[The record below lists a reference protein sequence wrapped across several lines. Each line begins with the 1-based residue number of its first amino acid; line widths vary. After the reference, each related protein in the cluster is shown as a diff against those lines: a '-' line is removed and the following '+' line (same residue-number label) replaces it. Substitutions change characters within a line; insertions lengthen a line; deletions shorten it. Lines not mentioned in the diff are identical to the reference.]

1 MPMIRFNG
9 EDYSDAERFDRWRE
23 DFVGPMADVARLD
36 KPEEDIFR
44 ATDAILPFE
53 NISLLRC
60 AGTPKSLSRSRK
72 HVADGSDCFS
82 FIVNR
87 RGALDLS
94 QCGSSSTDTA
104 PRIMMMD
111 FGRPLERL
119 AYFGDTHI
127 ESYNYMIPRNM
138 LLSAAPN
145 AELNIGKRLNWQ
157 HPAFKYLL
165 WYTEKLVRDQ
175 DIIGDFASIKSIGDH
190 LIDLIVLLSGP
201 SRDAAEVADARGLR
215 AARLIAILQYIESN
229 ISNPNL
235 NTQMVAEHHGIST
248 RYVSKLLEERSET
261 PGQHILRL
269 RLEKAKR
276 MLEDLSLR
284 HRRISDIAYACG
296 FNDISYFN
304 QAFKRRFSR
313 SPRDCRG

>member
-1 MPMIRFNG
+1 MPMIRFNA

-23 DFVGPMADVARLD
+23 EFVGPMADVVRLD
-36 KPEEDIFR
+36 KPERDIFR
-44 ATDAILPFE
+44 ATDAMLHFD
-53 NISLLRC
+53 NVSLLRC
-60 AGTPKSLSRSRK
+60 VGTPKNFSRSRK
-72 HVADGSDCFS
+72 HVADS
-82 FIVNR
+82 FDALGFVVNR
-87 RGALDLS
+87 RGAIEIS

-104 PRIMMMD
+104 PRIRMVD
-111 FGRPLERL
+111 FGRPLERM
-119 AYFGDTHI
+119 AYFGDTHV
-127 ESYNYMIPRNM
+127 ESYNYLIPRNT

-145 AELNIGKRLNWQ
+145 VEQNIGKQLNWQ

-165 WYTEKLVRDQ
+165 WYTEKLVSDQ

-201 SRDAAEVADARGLR
+201 SRDAAEVADARGFR
-215 AARLIAILQYIESN
+215 AGRLMEILQYIESN
-229 ISNPNL
+229 ISNPTL
-235 NTQMVAEHHGIST
+235 NAQMVAEHHGIST

-261 PGQHILRL
+261 PGQLILRL

-276 MLEDLSLR
+276 MLEDRSLR

-304 QAFKRRFSR
+304 QAFKRKFSK
-313 SPRDCRG
+313 SPRDCRE